1 MKIIEYSNKKI
12 LVFIARI
19 IYWLASQLNMV
30 IMQTSNEL
38 EFSSDKF
45 IGILTNYENLSG
57 YLPRQLQKIEIIE
70 KNENLTKIKAVI
82 FLRSLIKQEFVLEIE
97 IEEKSYGLFIANILD
112 GIAKG
117 TKITITISEQNM
129 KTLCDIETDVKL
141 SLKTIVLLPI
151 IKREYKGFVQG
162 ILSNILN
169 KVNKK
174 E

>member
-1 MKIIEYSNKKI
+1 MDYK
-12 LVFIARI
+12 
-19 IYWLASQLNMV
+19 
-30 IMQTSNEL
+30 
-38 EFSSDKF
+38 
-45 IGILTNYENLSG
+45 
-57 YLPRQLQKIEIIE
+57 LQQM
-70 KNENLTKIKAVI
+70 
-82 FLRSLIKQEFVLEIE
+82 RSLIKQEFVLEIE
-97 IEEKSYGLFIANILD
+97 IEKKSYGLFIANILD

-129 KTLCDIETDVKL
+129 KTLCHIETDVKL

>member
-1 MKIIEYSNKKI
+1 
-12 LVFIARI
+12 
-19 IYWLASQLNMV
+19 MV

-45 IGILTNYENLSG
+45 IGILTDYENLSG

-82 FLRSLIKQEFVLEIE
+82 LLRSLIKQEFVLEIE
-97 IEEKSYGLFIANILD
+97 IEVKSYGLFIANILD

-129 KTLCDIETDVKL
+129 KTLCDVETDVKL